1 MSTEPTPTPTN
12 GLSAFTQQLLVAVL
26 GLISLVGVIYLLR
39 EFAVVL
45 KPLCVAAFL
54 AYLVIP
60 AHLWLVRR
68 GINRPLA
75 AIALIAMVI
84 GLFLGLGVLLYANTE
99 TLLEK
104 WPSYEQ
110 KWKNMTQDMLGNL
123 PPSFR
128 DSLNLHLT
136 DTRSVSLELKSF
148 LGSFLGFFATLA
160 VVIVYLVF
168 LLAERSSLPHRLAKA
183 FGEQRANEI
192 LNVLAT
198 ISHAITEYI
207 ALKAFISFLGGVG
220 TTLILSIFGIDFALT
235 WGTLAFVLNFIPY
248 LGSILATILPVLLAL
263 VQLDSVWAPVLIFV
277 LLITM
282 QQLLGTFIEPRMQ
295 GTKLGVS
302 PLLIILSLAF
312 WGVVWGIVGM
322 LLAVPLL
329 MVVKIV
335 FANIPATRPV
345 ADLMGK

>member
-1 MSTEPTPTPTN
+1 MSSAPSPSPYS
-12 GLSAFTQQLLVAVL
+12 GLSAFSQQLLVTVM
-26 GLISLVGVIYLLR
+26 GLISLVFVIHLLR
-39 EFAVVL
+39 DFAVVL

-75 AIALIAMVI
+75 AIALIVIVI
-84 GLFLGLGVLLYANTE
+84 GLFVGLGVLLYANTE
-99 TLLEK
+99 TLLLK
-104 WPSYEQ
+104 WPLYEQ
-110 KWKNMTQDMLGNL
+110 KWKNITEYMLGTL
-123 PPSFR
+123 PQSFR
-128 DSLNLHLT
+128 DSMNLHLT
-136 DTRSVSLELKSF
+136 DTKTISIELRSF
-148 LGSFLGFFATLA
+148 LGSFLGFFSALA

-168 LLAERSSLPHRLAKA
+168 LLAERSSLPVRLEKA
-183 FGEQRANEI
+183 FGEPRATEI
-192 LNVLAT
+192 SNVLAT
-198 ISHAITEYI
+198 ISHAITQYI

-220 TTLILSIFGIDFALT
+220 TTIILSIFGVDFALT
-235 WGTLAFVLNFIPY
+235 WGTLAFILNFIPY
-248 LGSILATILPVLLAL
+248 LGSILATILPTLLAL
-263 VQLDSVWAPVLIFV
+263 VQLDSVWVPLLIFV

-295 GTKLGVS
+295 GTTLGVS

-312 WGVVWGIVGM
+312 WGVVWGVVGM

-335 FANIPATRPV
+335 FENIPATRPV
-345 ADLMGK
+345 ADLMAK